1 MIAEIVVHM
10 NVEWHVYIL
19 AYILVDM
26 CAETLAPPPVKAV
39 VLRIAN
45 IPANATIVQTLAK
58 VGAQE
63 LATEHANLYLKVE
76 IQFPLNGNNSLT
88 QLLAYEKE
96 KR

>member
-19 AYILVDM
+19 VDM
-26 CAETLAPPPVKAV
+26 CAETLAPMPVLAV
-39 VLRIAN
+39 VLSIAN
-45 IPANATIVQTLAK
+45 IPANATIVQTFAK

-76 IQFPLNGNNSLT
+76 IQFPLKGNNSLT